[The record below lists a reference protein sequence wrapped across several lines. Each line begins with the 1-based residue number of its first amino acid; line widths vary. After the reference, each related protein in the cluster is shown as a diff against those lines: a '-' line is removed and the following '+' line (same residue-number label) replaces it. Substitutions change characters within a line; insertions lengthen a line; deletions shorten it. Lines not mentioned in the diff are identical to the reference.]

1 MEELELKTRLIT
13 VIVILIWTALQFI
26 MWVVKKILKRR
37 KNQKTAVDKEKE
49 EVDEE
54 KEEIDEDI
62 SFLEIVEKV
71 IPQAI
76 KFAEKCGIMS
86 GDAKKLLA
94 TSKVM
99 TEMITKGMDYNSH
112 AAEISQVI
120 DDFVDMSKNVNVKN
134 NSNQIKEE

>member
-1 MEELELKTRLIT
+1 MEELELKTRLIVT
-13 VIVILIWTALQFI
+13 IVILVWTTLQFLLWI
-26 MWVVKKILKRR
+26 VTKINKRR
-37 KNQKTAVDKEKE
+37 KAQKSALT
-49 EVDEE
+49 DEE
-54 KEEIDEDI
+54 KENIEDDV

-76 KFAEKCGIMS
+76 KFAENCGIMS

-94 TSKVM
+94 TSKIM

-112 AAEISQVI
+112 AAEISKVI

-134 NSNQIKEE
+134 NKTQIKEE